1 MKSEVVRLFQTL
13 PHDCGYYA
21 DRSAQNLVI
30 DPSAPN
36 LAAIYGLALARG
48 FRRAGGHV
56 YHPHC
61 AQCRACVPCRVP
73 AAAFAPNRSQR
84 RCLARNADL
93 VVTEAPA
100 AYTAEYFHL
109 YRRYLD
115 ARHADGGMDH
125 PAPDDFARF
134 LYTHWSPTRF
144 LELRKDGR
152 LIGVAVTD
160 VCAEGLSAV
169 YTFYDPA
176 EAARGLG
183 TYAIL
188 RQIAW
193 AQRDGLP
200 YVYLGYWIA
209 GHAKMDYKRLFRPM
223 EIIRGGQWVDPA
235 TLDSEADGNT

>member
-13 PHDCGYYA
+13 PQDCGYYP

-36 LAAIYGLALARG
+36 LAAIYGLALTRG

-73 AAAFAPNRSQR
+73 VATFVPNRSQR
-84 RCLARNADL
+84 RCLARNADI
-93 VVTEAPA
+93 VATPVPA
-100 AYTAEYFHL
+100 GYTAEYFNL
-109 YRRYLD
+109 YCRYLD

-134 LYTHWSPTRF
+134 LYTTWSPTRF
-144 LELRKDGR
+144 LELRRDGR
-152 LIGVAVTD
+152 LVGVAVTD
-160 VCAEGLSAV
+160 VCADGLSAV
-169 YTFYDPA
+169 YTFYEPTGL
-176 EAARGLG
+176 ARGLG

-188 RQIAW
+188 QQIAW
-193 AQRDGLP
+193 ARREGLP
-200 YVYLGYWIA
+200 HLYLGYWIA
-209 GHAKMDYKRLFRPM
+209 GHPKMDYKRLFRPL
-223 EIIRGGQWVDPA
+223 EVLRIGHWVG
-235 TLDSEADGNT
+235 LDDAAAPERA

>member
-30 DPSAPN
+30 DPTAPN
-36 LAAIYGLALARG
+36 LAEIYGLALARG

-61 AQCRACVPCRVP
+61 ASCRACVPCRVP
-73 AAAFAPNRSQR
+73 VETFQPSRSQR
-84 RCLARNADL
+84 RCLARNADI
-93 VVTEAPA
+93 EARPVPA
-100 AYTAEYFHL
+100 GYTAEYFHL

-125 PAPDDFARF
+125 PAPDDFGRF

-152 LIGVAVTD
+152 LVGVAVTD
-160 VCAEGLSAV
+160 VCPEGLSAV
-169 YTFYDPA
+169 YTFYDPD
-176 EAARGLG
+176 ESARGLG

-193 AQRDGLP
+193 ARELGLP
-200 YVYLGYWIA
+200 HVYLGYWIA
-209 GHAKMDYKRLFRPM
+209 GHPKMDYKRSFRPLQVLR
-223 EIIRGGQWVDPA
+223 IGQWGI
-235 TLDSEADGNT
+235 LNESET

>member
-36 LAAIYGLALARG
+36 LAAIYGLALTRG

-73 AAAFAPNRSQR
+73 AAAFVPNRSQR

-93 VVTEAPA
+93 AVADVPA

-152 LIGVAVTD
+152 LLGVAVTD

-176 EAARGLG
+176 ETARGLG
-183 TYAIL
+183 TFAIL
-188 RQIAW
+188 QQLAW
-193 AQRDGLP
+193 ARRAGLAHL
-200 YVYLGYWIA
+200 YLGYWIA
-209 GHAKMDYKRLFRPM
+209 GHPKMDYKRLYRPLQVV
-223 EIIRGGQWVDPA
+223 RGGQWVD
-235 TLDSEADGNT
+235 LADDAETAVAED